1 MGELVAYMNELVGVV
16 ILHVMRGNGP
26 LPRSSGMPEE
36 NLIIRGV
43 NRGHER
49 DSADSELA
57 QNGERNGDNRMV
69 DDKMRRLV
77 DVLQEEGFLQAA
89 EAEDLSKLFCQI
101 VERAKQWDSGEL
113 WLSVAATARRR
124 PSRDAI
130 AALANQWKWKPGE
143 PVGWEVSDSSDDG
156 DFRRKGSGVGENFV
170 PSETG
175 IERGDDPAADLDKI
189 GTALLGRPLFTA
201 DTLSMGDEDD
211 GGGDKAGAVVL
222 TALSRPTA
230 RSSEQREWQNCGR
243 DGGSCSGC
251 GGRFWSPSQQLMAL
265 KRDKDSRR
273 DTVVPTKGLRKAL
286 NVRVLVEEDD
296 SPSTKST
303 RSGGAKKEANGLR
316 PTPYVIWVMDVESG
330 AEWRVRRC
338 HAEFAELREVCTGMR
353 PSLAR
358 LDFPP
363 WLPKVK
369 ETPGMIAARRPRC

>member
-1 MGELVAYMNELVGVV
+1 MGELVLYMNELVGVV

-26 LPRSSGMPEE
+26 LPQSSEAPEGKR
-36 NLIIRGV
+36 IIKGV
-43 NRGHER
+43 NRGH
-49 DSADSELA
+49 DHASVNSEHA
-57 QNGERNGDNRMV
+57 QNGERNGAHGMV
-69 DDKMRRLV
+69 DKKTRRLME
-77 DVLQEEGFLQAA
+77 VLQEEGLLQAA
-89 EAEDLSKLFCQI
+89 DAEDLSKLFCQI
-101 VERAKQWDSGEL
+101 GERAKQWDSGEL

-130 AALANQWKWKPGE
+130 AALADQWKWKPGE

-156 DFRRKGSGVGENFV
+156 DFHRKGSGFGDNFM

-175 IERGDDPAADLDKI
+175 TGREDDPAADLDKI
-189 GTALLGRPLFTA
+189 GTALLGRPLFAA

-222 TALSRPTA
+222 TA
-230 RSSEQREWQNCGR
+230 SSGPRAHQKEWQNYGR
-243 DGGSCSGC
+243 DGVSCNGC
-251 GGRFWSPSQQLMAL
+251 GGRFWSPSQQLVAL
-265 KRDKDSRR
+265 ERDKDSRR

-286 NVRVLVEEDD
+286 NVRVLVEDDD
-296 SPSTKST
+296 SPWTKST
-303 RSGGAKKEANGLR
+303 RSGGVKKEANGLG
-316 PTPYVIWVMDVESG
+316 PSPYVVWVMDVESG